1 MTGTGYSESH
11 IEMFRSQGAYPKI
24 ALSFLSFFPAR
35 GHSAGKTAA
44 APSTFSRWQVSVL
57 SPSWSLSLMW
67 CRLTEC
73 LWGVLPSKYQ
83 RLNQVGLSK
92 KKKKVLVQETEHF
105 RTSHCQAGQWFWI
118 ERAQIAM
125 TNIPHWGLI
134 QQTFTVSV
142 LEARSSIWRC
152 GQGSFPLRLW
162 GSICSMPLSYVR
174 VVGRQSLSFLEM
186 SLCKILS
193 SREQTECPC
202 SVFHKMSLI

>member
-92 KKKKVLVQETEHF
+92 KKKKKYWFRKQNILGPVIVRLVSGSE
-105 RTSHCQAGQWFWI
+105 
-118 ERAQIAM
+118 
-125 TNIPHWGLI
+125 L
-134 QQTFTVSV
+134 SV
-142 LEARSSIWRC
+142 LRLPWQIFHTGGLYNRPLLSLFWRLEVPYEGVGRARS
-152 GQGSFPLRLW
+152 LW
-162 GSICSMPLSYVR
+162 GCEGASAPCLSPTF
-174 VVGRQSLSFLEM
+174 GWLADNLCHSLKWA
-186 SLCKILS
+186 CVKY
-193 SREQTECPC
+193 
-202 SVFHKMSLI
+202 